1 MASLT
6 KRARFLGAD
15 IFLSNL
21 TFYRLLS
28 IEGRYGGGKT
38 ALATILAAYLLE
50 AGYVDTVVSNVE
62 INFAIKPEA
71 PLKNSCIVMDEA
83 WIYLS
88 KRAAV
93 FEYAAFLRKFNH
105 YLLMPSV
112 WPPNRL
118 LTRFSVERIF
128 NCFSLGLPAWLY
140 SWQVIRGN
148 VKDRGKFL
156 VWHPEAVFGYYD
168 TDAIPADD
176 GGIYKVIQDTCLGSG
191 FDLDKRQNRKDAV
204 YEQDEEG
211 SEFGEEIEA
220 AVAEFG
226 EAVDQNEAVA
236 ARIEKSL
243 AKARVRR

>member
-1 MASLT
+1 M
-6 KRARFLGAD
+6 KKARFIGAD

-38 ALATILAAYLLE
+38 ALATVLAAYLLE
-50 AGYVDTVVSNVE
+50 AGFVDTVVSNVE
-62 INFAIKPEA
+62 ISFASKVVA
-71 PLKNSCIVMDEA
+71 PLRNSCIVMDEA

-118 LTRFSVERIF
+118 LTRFSVERVF
-128 NCFSLGLPAWLY
+128 NLFSIGLPAWLY
-140 SWQVIRGN
+140 NWQVLRGE
-148 VKDRGKFL
+148 VKDRGRFL
-156 VWHPEAVFGYYD
+156 LWHPEAVFGYFD

-176 GGIYKVIQDTCLGSG
+176 GGIYKVIQETCLGSG
-191 FDLDKRQNRKDAV
+191 FDLDKGQARKDVV
-204 YEQDEEG
+204 YEKDEEG
-211 SEFGEEIEA
+211 SELGEEIEGA
-220 AVAEFG
+220 IAEFG
-226 EAVDQNEAVA
+226 EAVDQNEKVA
-236 ARIEKSL
+236 TRIEKSL
-243 AKARVRR
+243 AKARLRR